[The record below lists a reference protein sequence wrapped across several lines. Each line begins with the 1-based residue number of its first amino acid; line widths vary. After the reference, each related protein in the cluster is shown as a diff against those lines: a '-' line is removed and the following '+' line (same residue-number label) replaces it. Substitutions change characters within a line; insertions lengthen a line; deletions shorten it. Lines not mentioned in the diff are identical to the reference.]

1 MGNRTSG
8 REHDRSLEHQ
18 EPHEIKLA
26 ATEILR
32 VAGMSG
38 YHTSIIID
46 DREYFFDCL
55 GIMVAPP
62 LWSHLAGQMT
72 LPREVNT
79 EVIEMGRS
87 SCSGKALVQAL
98 CPHFEKG
105 SYDIFCKNCN
115 SFTDAALY
123 FLTRKRLDS
132 RFNRIERVVTATD
145 PVSIRLIN
153 RILRAPSE
161 AGMPNGDFY
170 VRNPEVEGF
179 SVEDL
184 IASFDGDDSESESSA
199 SEDSSDSDSARACSF
214 ARHTCYVE
222 RPGSRTASRQ
232 VPRHHPQM
240 AH

>member
-1 MGNRTSG
+1 MGNQTSG
-8 REHDRSLEHQ
+8 RESHPGTLNVQDS
-18 EPHEIKLA
+18 HEVQLA

-62 LWSHLAGQMT
+62 LWSHLSGQMK
-72 LPREVNT
+72 LPSDVNT
-79 EVIEMGRS
+79 EVIPMGRS

-115 SFTDAALY
+115 SFSDAALY
-123 FLTRKRLDS
+123 FLTRSRLSS
-132 RFNRIERVVTATD
+132 RYSRIERLVTATD

-153 RILRAPSE
+153 RLLRAPAE
-161 AGMPNGDFY
+161 GNVPQADFY
-170 VRNPEVEGF
+170 VRNPEAEGF
-179 SVEDL
+179 TVEDL
-184 IASFDGDDSESESSA
+184 IASFDESDSESSLS
-199 SEDSSDSDSARACSF
+199 DGSSDSDAGGTCSFTRRACNG
-214 ARHTCYVE
+214 RRT
-222 RPGSRTASRQ
+222 RPTQSLRQ
-232 VPRHHPQM
+232 VQ
-240 AH
+240 